1 MYQVRI
7 ISVDERDEMIQNY
20 PSKILY
26 EEKAD
31 IYGVAVK
38 LLTDLDWVDENWR
51 RNFYAMS
58 DRIRSHARLY
68 VTFNNKY
75 PENSVYYDPFTKTAF
90 LFNFDYYGWIK
101 SIALSLAGDVLED
114 EHGIY
119 SIHGACVDVDGSGVV
134 ILGAPGAGK
143 TTHTYG
149 LMRRERV
156 RVIADDWFFV
166 RGEENLLAFSSEKNF
181 YIRADVASIWP
192 EYKMLVEKAQLD
204 SRGRAVVDLRWVVG
218 KYRILPFTTL
228 KKTIILIRDQNEPR
242 IVIRP
247 SPDDALQLLKT
258 QGYGNPHFLINDERK
273 QRIRESFFKKL
284 LNMTDVYVINTR
296 KTPEETQSEIAK
308 ILNLLA

>member
-1 MYQVRI
+1 MYQVKL
-7 ISVDERDEMIQNY
+7 ISVDEKDEMLKNY

-31 IYGVAVK
+31 IYGVSVK

-58 DRIRSHARLY
+58 DRIRSHTRLY
-68 VTFNNKY
+68 VTFSNKY

-119 SIHGACVDVDGSGVV
+119 SVHGACIDVDGSGAV
-134 ILGAPGAGK
+134 IIGAPGAGK

-156 RVIADDWFFV
+156 RVVADDWFFV

-181 YIRADVASIWP
+181 YIRADIASIWP

-204 SRGRAVVDLRWVVG
+204 NKGRAIVDLRWVVG

-228 KKTIILIRDQNEPR
+228 KKTIILIRNQNEPR
-242 IVIRP
+242 IVIKP
-247 SPDDALQLLKT
+247 SADEALQLLKSE
-258 QGYGNPHFLINDERK
+258 GYGNPHFLVNDERK
-273 QRIRESFFKKL
+273 QRIREAFFKKL
-284 LNMTDVYVINTR
+284 LNMTEIYIVNTR
-296 KTPEETQSEIAK
+296 KTPEETQTEIAK
-308 ILNLLA
+308 ILNLT